1 MVTFRMR
8 YALLSLVCLLLVS
21 CKKPDLVDEKTFINC
36 YSQILIIKSSV
47 SDSTVAA
54 AQVQQVLDGAHI
66 TKEQMQEQLKLYAD
80 DPDRYRR
87 VLAGI
92 NDRLRSL
99 DSAARATAKP

>member
-1 MVTFRMR
+1 MKA
-8 YALLSLVCLLLVS
+8 YAYVLATLLLVS
-21 CKKPDLVDEKTFINC
+21 CKKPDLVDEKTFIDC

-47 SDSTVAA
+47 SDSTEAA
-54 AQVQQVLDGAHI
+54 TQVQQVLAGAHI

-92 NDRLRSL
+92 NDKLRAL
-99 DSAARATAKP
+99 DSLARAASK